1 MPVIIGQLFYGVGQA
16 LHLARG
22 AQRAQ
27 QGAGDVVNQTLNSSR
42 NLVTQHNN

>member
-1 MPVIIGQLFYGVGQA
+1 MPIIIGQFHGVGQA

-42 NLVTQHNN
+42 NSVTQHNN